1 MNISLTPVLE
11 DMVKAK
17 VESGYYNNASEVI
30 REALR
35 LMGMNELVLNQAKLQ
50 LLQKHLNEGVLDIA
64 QGNITVLNN
73 STDISNLFNE
83 VKHGDKIST

>member
-35 LMGMNELVLNQAKLQ
+35 LMDTNEQLLAQAKLS
-50 LLQKHLNEGVLDIA
+50 LLQKHLAEGVDDIA
-64 QGNITVLNN
+64 TGKITILSTAAEVRQFFDDIRHGNT
-73 STDISNLFNE
+73 
-83 VKHGDKIST
+83 K

>member
-11 DMVKAK
+11 NMVKAK

-35 LMGMNELVLNQAKLQ
+35 LMDTNEQLLTQAKLS
-50 LLQKHLNEGVLDIA
+50 LLQKHLAEGVDDIA
-64 QGNITVLNN
+64 TGKITSL
-73 STDISNLFNE
+73 STATE
-83 VKHGDKIST
+83 VGHFFDGIRSGGTE